1 MTETIKKTW
10 DLLEKTVE
18 FNSGIKLN
26 KDSYEQYKANFE
38 KWVDV
43 IKTTFMT
50 KDVKH
55 LDRHKIA
62 AIIMVSILECDA
74 VVCSG
79 AVPTQKIFLGQ
90 YQSALSVGL
99 TYMQNR
105 LNELLIRK
113 KQKTVDKI
121 WMPEFVFSCDVPY
134 FDISARN
141 LFFTQQKLECGLN
154 PLSIAKELFLLEYI
168 TVEKEG
174 IDPHILKENKKKGMG

>member
-18 FNSGIKLN
+18 FNSDIKLN

-74 VVCSG
+74 VACSG
-79 AVPTQKIFLGQ
+79 TVP
-90 YQSALSVGL
+90 ALS
-99 TYMQNR
+99 
-105 LNELLIRK
+105 LI
-113 KQKTVDKI
+113 
-121 WMPEFVFSCDVPY
+121 
-134 FDISARN
+134 
-141 LFFTQQKLECGLN
+141 
-154 PLSIAKELFLLEYI
+154 
-168 TVEKEG
+168 
-174 IDPHILKENKKKGMG
+174 HI